1 MLIHV
6 GRGLGNLLAGPMVKK
21 TLDVV
26 KATFTIVYAASAD
39 MFSFLQIHVCA
50 LRLSDLGDEGL
61 CPWNEA
67 ITAHTEFSGAAEDAF
82 SGERPHV
89 GGHETPFFKLAN
101 DLSTIVT
108 GVVRI

>member
-1 MLIHV
+1 
-6 GRGLGNLLAGPMVKK
+6 MVKT

-39 MFSFLQIHVCA
+39 IFPFLQIHEWGW
-50 LRLSDLGDEGL
+50 LSDLGDEGL

-67 ITAHTEFSGAAEDAF
+67 FTAHTEFSGTAEDAF

-108 GVVRI
+108 GVIRS

>member
-82 SGERPHV
+82 SGERHHV

-101 DLSTIVT
+101 DLSTILT